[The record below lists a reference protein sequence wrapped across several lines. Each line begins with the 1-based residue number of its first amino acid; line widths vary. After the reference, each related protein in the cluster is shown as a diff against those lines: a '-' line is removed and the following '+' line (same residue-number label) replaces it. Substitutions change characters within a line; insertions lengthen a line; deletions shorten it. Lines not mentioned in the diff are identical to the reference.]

1 MKRAMG
7 ISLAVAFAIGAVS
20 APAIGASENANGG
33 GAGLVI
39 QQACGASFG
48 GLVGPAKKAGDST
61 HSNYK
66 GGAKA
71 LVPLAAAHGCG

>member
-1 MKRAMG
+1 MRAALVLSATVLGLGLM
-7 ISLAVAFAIGAVS
+7 A
-20 APAIGASENANGG
+20 APASAADHMPPGKT
-33 GAGLVI
+33 I
-39 QQACGASFG
+39 QEACGVSFG
-48 GLVGPAKKAGDST
+48 QLIGPAKAAGTAT